1 MATTNYCKFCH
12 FCAGNRKEI
21 IRHTFSSH
29 SSLPGFRFICEIHG
43 CVCSFTNYSSFLS
56 HVSRSHGGFSNLDDD
71 SFNTVSLNDPDE
83 TFSSLSDIENQEN
96 EEDVMESMSL
106 LDLPVVQSPD
116 ERMEQQIEELC
127 TQDALQNEK
136 AAALFLLT
144 LKEKHHLS
152 QEGINFT
159 VEQVGMIIS
168 SVIQKVKESVEQ
180 KLMMQSGDDIT
191 TVIADL
197 NAMIDIQ
204 QPFSS
209 LQTRYMQEKFYKMH
223 FNLVVSLIMR
233 LRNLD

>member
-1 MATTNYCKFCH
+1 MCLFVYELF
-12 FCAGNRKEI
+12 I
-21 IRHTFSSH
+21 I
-29 SSLPGFRFICEIHG
+29 
-43 CVCSFTNYSSFLS
+43 FT

-180 KLMMQSGDDIT
+180 KLMMQSDDIT

-197 NAMIDIQ
+197 NAIIDIQ

-209 LQTRYMQEKFYKMH
+209 LQTRYMQENFIKCT
-223 FNLVVSLIMR
+223 LIW
-233 LRNLD
+233 